1 MNAFS
6 MFYSHMMDTSSRHPL
21 LFQSPN
27 SNDMQQEQEALVD
40 FLPKSSDIF
49 TKKIHANLMVLISGV
64 SSPQGKCIV
73 LNMSWHK
80 VFLPACF
87 RKRRRKKLSCLLS
100 RYPFES

>member
-1 MNAFS
+1 MNTFS
-6 MFYSHMMDTSSRHPL
+6 MFYSHLMDTSSRHPL

-27 SNDMQQEQEALVD
+27 SNDMQQEQEALID

-73 LNMSWHK
+73 LNMSWLK
-80 VFLPACF
+80 VFLPALF
-87 RKRRRKKLSCLLS
+87 LKKKEEKTKL
-100 RYPFES
+100 FVI